1 MDCHESCKTWY
12 QVTGERISRHIV
24 RNNREYLGAVIDVV
38 RLLGK
43 QGIAFRGHLEGEYS
57 SNKGNFLEVMGLL
70 SKYTPIVEEKLN
82 RKDVKY
88 TPAQI
93 QNELIKIIASRVRR
107 EIVNEVS
114 SARFFSLQVD
124 ETKDLSKTEQI

>member
-1 MDCHESCKTWY
+1 MTAWIAMKAAKPGIKSLVSESH
-12 QVTGERISRHIV
+12 VTEM

-70 SKYTPIVEEKLN
+70 SKYTPIVEEKQYK
-82 RKDVKY
+82 RC
-88 TPAQI
+88 
-93 QNELIKIIASRVRR
+93 KIH
-107 EIVNEVS
+107 
-114 SARFFSLQVD
+114 
-124 ETKDLSKTEQI
+124 LSTDSKRTNKNNSI